1 MDKSTGKAIVGFIFG
16 AAVGVAAGM
25 LFAPR
30 SGVETRKKLEKK
42 AREYS
47 EDMTKNVGKKIDELK
62 EQMDDFANETK
73 AKMKKVIPEDKVMHD
88 QK

>member
-16 AAVGVAAGM
+16 AAVGMAAGL

-30 SGVETRKKLEKK
+30 SGAETRKNLEKK

-47 EDMTKNVGKKIDELK
+47 DDVVHKVGRKIDDLK
-62 EQMDDFANETK
+62 GQMDEFANETK
-73 AKMKKVIPEDKVMHD
+73 AKIKKAADEK
-88 QK
+88 

>member
-1 MDKSTGKAIVGFIFG
+1 MSNSSGKAIVGFIFG
-16 AAVGVAAGM
+16 AAVGVTAGM

-47 EDMTKNVGKKIDELK
+47 DDMTQKVTKKIDELK
-62 EQMDDFANETK
+62 GQMDEFANETK
-73 AKMKKVIPEDKVMHD
+73 ARIKKANPEEK
-88 QK
+88 

>member
-16 AAVGVAAGM
+16 AAVGVAAGL

-30 SGVETRKKLEKK
+30 SGAETRKNLEKK

-47 EDMTKNVGKKIDELK
+47 DDVVHKVSRKIDDLK
-62 EQMDDFANETK
+62 GQMDEFANETK
-73 AKMKKVIPEDKVMHD
+73 ARIKKAAPEEK
-88 QK
+88 

>member
-1 MDKSTGKAIVGFIFG
+1 MDKSTGKAVVGFIFG

-30 SGVETRKKLEKK
+30 SGVETRKKIEKK

-47 EDMTKNVGKKIDELK
+47 DDITKKVGDKIDDLK
-62 EQMDDFANETK
+62 GHMNDFANEAK
-73 AKMKKVIPEDKVMHD
+73 ARVKKASPEEPKA
-88 QK
+88 

>member
-16 AAVGVAAGM
+16 AAVGVAAGI

-47 EDMTKNVGKKIDELK
+47 DDVVHQVTRKIDDLK
-62 EQMDDFANETK
+62 GQMNEFANETK
-73 AKMKKVIPEDKVMHD
+73 AKIKKATPEEK
-88 QK
+88 